1 MKVAALALLITLI
14 LTFALRL
21 AVLAEENVLRPDG
34 TIPLR
39 GIRGRIDHMAAT
51 ADGRWLF
58 VAALGS
64 NRVLRVDTQN
74 RTVDG
79 VVTGVRAPQG
89 VCYLP
94 KGNELAVASGGDGNL
109 RFYAADTLRPL
120 GVVRALEDA
129 DNVRY
134 DADANLLYV
143 GYGEGALAVIDPEMA
158 VQTARIPLDGH
169 PESFQLEE
177 RGTRIFI
184 NVPSAG
190 EVEVYDRA
198 TRRLLYEWTVK
209 PLSGNF
215 PMALDE
221 AHKRLHIGTRKPP
234 GMAVMETEAGKVIA
248 IMNACGDTDD
258 LFYQPSTRLIYL
270 TGGQGCVNVF
280 RQGEANN
287 YDRIEKV
294 QTYPGARTSLLVPSA
309 HRLYVAVPRSRTRDA
324 EIMVFA
330 TP

>member
-1 MKVAALALLITLI
+1 MRARSPVLLILLWMLAVPI
-14 LTFALRL
+14 PIRAEDNVLRL
-21 AVLAEENVLRPDG
+21 AA
-34 TIPLR
+34 TITLT
-39 GIRGRIDHMAAT
+39 GVRGRIDHMAAT
-51 ADGRWLF
+51 PDGRWLF

-64 NRVLRVDTQN
+64 NRVLRVDTQSGK
-74 RTVDG
+74 VDG
-79 VVTGVRAPQG
+79 TINGIRAPQG
-89 VCYLP
+89 VCHLA
-94 KGNELAVASGGDGNL
+94 KSNKLAVASGGGGDL
-109 RFYAADTLRPL
+109 LFYAADTLRPL
-120 GVVRALEDA
+120 GVVRGLEDA
-129 DNVRY
+129 DNLRY

-143 GYGEGALAVIDPEMA
+143 GYGEGALAVIDPEMV

-198 TRRLLYEWTVK
+198 TRRLLYEWTLK

-221 AHKRLHIGTRKPP
+221 AHKRLYIGTRKPP

-248 IMNACGDTDD
+248 IMDACGDTDD
-258 LFYQPSTRLIYL
+258 LFYQASGRLIYL

-287 YDRIEKV
+287 YDRVEKV
-294 QTYPGARTSLLVPSA
+294 ETYPGARTSLLVPSA
-309 HRLYVAVPRSRTRDA
+309 HRLYVAVDQRA
-324 EIMVFA
+324 EIMVFE